1 MKVNPNIKIKNLDRI
16 EKAVRDVKRAVS
28 TLNNLEFEIIDS
40 DTVEQAGR
48 VKTVYEINAGYDIA
62 EAFRIAKE
70 NGYDFIEFNDTIYD
84 ASYETPLYKKVR

>member
-1 MKVNPNIKIKNLDRI
+1 MKVYPNIKIKNLDRI

-40 DTVEQAGR
+40 NKREQCGI
-48 VKTVYEINAGYDIA
+48 VKTVYEIDAGYDIA

-84 ASYETPLYKKVR
+84 ASYKTPLYKRVR